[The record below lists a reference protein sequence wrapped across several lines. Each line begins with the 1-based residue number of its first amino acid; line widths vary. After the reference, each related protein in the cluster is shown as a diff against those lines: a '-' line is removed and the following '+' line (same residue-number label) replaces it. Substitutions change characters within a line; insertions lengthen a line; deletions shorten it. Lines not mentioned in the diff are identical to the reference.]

1 MSVKPIPGGFH
12 TVTPYLTINGAAAA
26 IEFYK
31 KAFAAEEIVK
41 YPAPGG
47 KIGHA
52 QIKIG
57 DSTIMLADEYPEMN
71 VRGPKSLGGT
81 SVSLYVHVPDVDTVT
96 NRAIAAGAKVLRP
109 LQNEFYGDRAATL
122 EDPFGHKWTLA
133 THIEDVPPPE
143 LQKRLD
149 AAMKNVKK

>member
-96 NRAIAAGAKVLRP
+96 NRAIAAAPRCCGRFKMNSTATAPRRSKIRSDTSGPSRRTLRTCRRR
-109 LQNEFYGDRAATL
+109 NC
-122 EDPFGHKWTLA
+122 
-133 THIEDVPPPE
+133 
-143 LQKRLD
+143 
-149 AAMKNVKK
+149 KNAWMRP